1 MDQETGFCR
10 PYRSPGWSSWLPTSI
25 LSNPYHCGHLGS
37 EPADS
42 MWSLSQISNF
52 NVTYWMSVK
61 AGVVHMKRRGW
72 KQELTPNQQ
81 DISGIRENLSSI
93 YPQCSRFFFG
103 IVRKCTSP
111 PSSSG
116 EQSDIGSRPVSW
128 CSLFQGTQGAWAHG
142 LLGDLLKGTGNRP
155 MSCLHLCSH
164 YNCNSGKACT
174 HICLGVKVN
183 TIDGNMKYY
192 ICAMGLIYSYCG
204 IHNVVISW
212 LWSAQFFRLN
222 ILLTFPLN

>member
-25 LSNPYHCGHLGS
+25 LSNPDHCGHLGS

-93 YPQCSRFFFG
+93 YPQCSRLFLELWG
-103 IVRKCTSP
+103 NAHLLPAPLVSNLIL
-111 PSSSG
+111 G
-116 EQSDIGSRPVSW
+116 QSLSLGALYFKAHKEPGLMNSW
-128 CSLFQGTQGAWAHG
+128 VTC
-142 LLGDLLKGTGNRP
+142 
-155 MSCLHLCSH
+155 
-164 YNCNSGKACT
+164 
-174 HICLGVKVN
+174 
-183 TIDGNMKYY
+183 
-192 ICAMGLIYSYCG
+192 
-204 IHNVVISW
+204 
-212 LWSAQFFRLN
+212 
-222 ILLTFPLN
+222 

>member
-93 YPQCSRFFFG
+93 YPQCSRLFFWNCEEMH
-103 IVRKCTSP
+103 I
-111 PSSSG
+111 SSQLLWWAIWYWVKACLLVLSI
-116 EQSDIGSRPVSW
+116 SRHTRSLGSWTPGWPV
-128 CSLFQGTQGAWAHG
+128 
-142 LLGDLLKGTGNRP
+142 KGNRQ
-155 MSCLHLCSH
+155 S
-164 YNCNSGKACT
+164 T
-174 HICLGVKVN
+174 HVLF
-183 TIDGNMKYY
+183 
-192 ICAMGLIYSYCG
+192 AP
-204 IHNVVISW
+204 
-212 LWSAQFFRLN
+212 
-222 ILLTFPLN
+222 LLPLQL